1 MIEIEAGEGGTI
13 DMKWER
19 GRKRKGEGIKEE
31 KGRGWRGN
39 FLNGNHSG
47 VIY

>member
-1 MIEIEAGEGGTI
+1 MIETEAGEGGTI

-19 GRKRKGEGIKEE
+19 ERKYKSEGIREK

-39 FLNGNHSG
+39 FLNGNYGG

>member
-19 GRKRKGEGIKEE
+19 GRTQKGEGFKEE

-39 FLNGNHSG
+39 FLNGNFSG